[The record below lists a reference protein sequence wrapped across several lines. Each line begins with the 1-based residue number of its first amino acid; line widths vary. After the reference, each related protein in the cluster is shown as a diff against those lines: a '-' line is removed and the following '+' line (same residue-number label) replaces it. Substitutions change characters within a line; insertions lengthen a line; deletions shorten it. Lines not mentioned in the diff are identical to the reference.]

1 MTEISL
7 QENGERDSAVVIKRR
22 FCHNFPLSI
31 DRKTVPDL
39 FLRRGADPVRRLA
52 HPDKLFPRIR
62 LTWLP
67 SIVEVAKIETAP
79 SLQFLGR
86 NLHVIEHC
94 INAKSPAPALFTL
107 RAVYDALS
115 METDGINFDGIEKLG
130 EFEQNSR

>member
-1 MTEISL
+1 MPL
-7 QENGERDSAVVIKRR
+7 LLNVVSVAIFHIK
-22 FCHNFPLSI
+22 SI
-31 DRKTVPDL
+31 VKTVPDL
-39 FLRRGADPVRRLA
+39 FHVEIFFGAELTPFDDSLISKPN
-52 HPDKLFPRIR
+52 FSPRIR

-79 SLQFLGR
+79 SLRFLGR
-86 NLHVIEHC
+86 NLHVIELC

-115 METDGINFDGIEKLG
+115 METDGINFDEIEKLG